1 MSRIR
6 INRNK
11 AKFRG
16 LFGIRARLVLLALIL
31 VGPLMA
37 ERIRALDATRA
48 EQITL
53 AARDFSSVVQHSAEA
68 QQEVFGSVEAVL
80 KSSAYIY
87 TSAAQVNRSCA
98 IMRASLRGDMP
109 WIRSLTV
116 AGKDGTAQCS
126 TWPDVVEQGLNF
138 GDRPYF
144 KKALASGEFVV
155 SNYLFSR
162 LTNQPSVMAAYLAPG
177 MTRDDDAVIIAAVN
191 LGWMSKI
198 MSKLGGK
205 PGVTAVLVD
214 NAGTVLAAPS
224 DQASMIGRPMDN
236 LALLPAI
243 AAYTLNSDR
252 QAGSLSFAA
261 DDGTQ
266 RAVSFA
272 GIPGT
277 GAQLI
282 VSIDEAR
289 VSAIADYEIR
299 TAYLQLGF
307 VCLFV
312 LLGALVVAERL
323 IIKPIEMVETMAQR
337 FGRGDWSARV
347 ARNRLPAEFIPLAR
361 AFYGM
366 AAQLR
371 GRERELRASN
381 EQLTVLASIDMLSGL
396 ANRRSFQSRLDFE
409 WLKAQQSGDDLA
421 LLMIDV
427 DHFKLFNDT
436 YGHPQGDACL
446 ARVGEALARL
456 AHHTSGFAGRYGG
469 EEFCLLLPNTD
480 VARAMQIG
488 EMVRVAIWSL
498 CVPHATSAYQQ
509 VTVSVGVASATPI
522 KLEQP
527 KDLIE
532 AADASLYAAKR
543 RGRNTVVEHGFV
555 RTLGTSAV
563 SLVG

>member
-1 MSRIR
+1 MSRIN

-11 AKFRG
+11 AKLRG
-16 LFGIRARLVLLALIL
+16 LLGIRARLVLLALIL

-48 EQITL
+48 EQMTL
-53 AARDFSSVVQHSAEA
+53 SARDFSSVVQHSAEA
-68 QQEVFGSVEAVL
+68 QQEVFASVEAVL

-87 TSAAQVNRSCA
+87 TSATQVNRSCA
-98 IMRASLRGDMP
+98 IMRASLRSDMP

-126 TWPDVVEQGLNF
+126 TWSDVVEHGLNF

-177 MTRDDDAVIIAAVN
+177 ITRDDDAVIIAAVN
-191 LGWMSKI
+191 LDWMSKI

-214 NAGTVLAAPS
+214 HAGTVLAAPS
-224 DQASMIGRPMDN
+224 DQASMIGRPMEN

-243 AAYTLNSDR
+243 AKYTLNSDR
-252 QAGSLSFAA
+252 QTGSLSFTAS
-261 DDGTQ
+261 DGTQ

-277 GAQLI
+277 SAQLI

-289 VSAIADYEIR
+289 VSAIADHEIR

-323 IIKPIEMVETMAQR
+323 IIKPIEMMEAMAQR

-371 GRERELRASN
+371 GRERELRANN

-396 ANRRSFQSRLDFE
+396 ANRRGFQSRLDFE

-446 ARVGEALARL
+446 ARVGEALAGL

-480 VARAMQIG
+480 VARAVQIG

-522 KLEQP
+522 QLEQP

-555 RTLGTSAV
+555 RTFGTAAV
-563 SLVG
+563 SMAG

>member
-68 QQEVFGSVEAVL
+68 QQEVFASVEAVL

-87 TSAAQVNRSCA
+87 TSATQVNRSCA

-177 MTRDDDAVIIAAVN
+177 ITRDDDAVIIAAVN

-214 NAGTVLAAPS
+214 HAGTVLAAPS
-224 DQASMIGRPMDN
+224 DQTSMIGRPMDN

-252 QAGSLSFAA
+252 QAGSLSFSA

-266 RAVSFA
+266 RAISFA
-272 GIPGT
+272 AIPGT

-282 VSIDEAR
+282 VSIDEAQ
-289 VSAIADYEIR
+289 VSAIADHEIR

-347 ARNRLPAEFIPLAR
+347 ARNQLPAEFIPLAR

-371 GRERELRASN
+371 GRER
-381 EQLTVLASIDMLSGL
+381 
-396 ANRRSFQSRLDFE
+396 
-409 WLKAQQSGDDLA
+409 
-421 LLMIDV
+421 
-427 DHFKLFNDT
+427 
-436 YGHPQGDACL
+436 
-446 ARVGEALARL
+446 
-456 AHHTSGFAGRYGG
+456 
-469 EEFCLLLPNTD
+469 
-480 VARAMQIG
+480 
-488 EMVRVAIWSL
+488 
-498 CVPHATSAYQQ
+498 
-509 VTVSVGVASATPI
+509 
-522 KLEQP
+522 
-527 KDLIE
+527 
-532 AADASLYAAKR
+532 
-543 RGRNTVVEHGFV
+543 
-555 RTLGTSAV
+555 
-563 SLVG
+563 